1 MPRSP
6 APRSAHGAALGDAAD
21 RAPPPTPRP
30 ATTSAPHPPRRG
42 RRPPWRPDG
51 RAGQRAAPAAP
62 QPAPGHPERGQGKMP
77 SRVRALM
84 IRTSGSAPSS
94 CDRAART
101 RPYIMIDTASAQF
114 GGHGRDLAD
123 PLGGT
128 PGQSDPFFDLL
139 PRRAVVPA

>member
-1 MPRSP
+1 
-6 APRSAHGAALGDAAD
+6 
-21 RAPPPTPRP
+21 
-30 ATTSAPHPPRRG
+30 
-42 RRPPWRPDG
+42 
-51 RAGQRAAPAAP
+51 
-62 QPAPGHPERGQGKMP
+62 MP

-123 PLGGT
+123 PLVVEGSADASPRQASPALDAQGERFQQ
-128 PGQSDPFFDLL
+128 GQWNGNDQRHRVAQ
-139 PRRAVVPA
+139 RRGRARNQLAV